1 MNAHTATDH
10 RRYAEVDALLFT
22 TSDSAGGRHDE
33 LERMVRS
40 VEHAIARS
48 GLRIVQYLLLQR
60 HASDQPLP
68 ALPDYIRVTTIPDRV
83 SLSKARNLL
92 FDLAHKD
99 GLFERSVMV
108 AFPDDDAWY
117 PEGTLEAMLDLFAGD
132 ASLDLAICKY
142 SSSPSVLSALPLE
155 LRAARPASTR
165 AFVANASSNT
175 LFMRASRAVQ
185 TGYFDESLGVGAP
198 INGGEDL
205 DYALRAYVAS
215 GERAVWFDAPLVGH
229 RDPHR
234 WLIGHYYAGSL
245 YALARSAGSSRA
257 VALQAVR
264 KVLVGLYLLLR
275 RELAWP
281 AFSQALRQAQVA
293 RYNQPARLRESP

>member
-1 MNAHTATDH
+1 MNAVPATEQG
-10 RRYAEVDALLFT
+10 RYAEVDALLFT
-22 TSDSAGGRHDE
+22 TNDSAGGRHDE

-40 VEHAIARS
+40 VERAIATS
-48 GLRIVQYLLLQR
+48 GLRVVQYLLLQR
-60 HASDQPLP
+60 HAPGQPLP

-92 FDLAHKD
+92 LSSARED
-99 GLFERSVMV
+99 GMFERSLMV

-117 PEGTLEAMLDLFAGD
+117 PEGTLEAMLALFGGD
-132 ASLDLAICKY
+132 ASLDLAICRY
-142 SSSPSVLSALPLE
+142 SSTPSTLSALPSE
-155 LRAARPASTR
+155 LRAARPASAR

-175 LFMRASRAVQ
+175 LFMRASRAAQ

-205 DYALRAYVAS
+205 DYALRAYVAA
-215 GERAVWFDAPLVGH
+215 GEKAVWFDASLVGH

-245 YALARSAGSSRA
+245 YALSRSAASSRA

-264 KVLVGLYLLLR
+264 KVLVGIYLLLR

-281 AFSQALRQAQVA
+281 AFSRALRLAQAA
-293 RYNQPARLRESP
+293 RCSQPARS

>member
-1 MNAHTATDH
+1 MNALTATDH
-10 RRYAEVDALLFT
+10 GRYAEVDALLFT
-22 TSDSAGGRHDE
+22 TSDSAGGRQDE

-40 VEHAIARS
+40 VERAMTKS

-60 HASDQPLP
+60 HASGQPLP
-68 ALPDYIRVTTIPDRV
+68 ALPDYIRVSAIPERV

-99 GLFERSVMV
+99 RLFERSLMV

-117 PEGTLEAMLDLFAGD
+117 PEGTLEAMLALFAQD
-132 ASLDLAICKY
+132 TSLDLAICKY

-155 LRAARPASTR
+155 LRAARPASTGK
-165 AFVANASSNT
+165 FVANASSNT

-205 DYALRAYVAS
+205 DYALRAYVAA
-215 GERAVWFDAPLVGH
+215 GEKAVWFDAPLVGH

-245 YALARSAGSSRA
+245 YALSRSAASSRA
-257 VALQAVR
+257 VALQAAR
-264 KVLVGLYLLLR
+264 KVLVGIYLLLR

-281 AFSQALRQAQVA
+281 AFSRALRLAQAA
-293 RYNQPARLRESP
+293 GCSQPARL

>member
-1 MNAHTATDH
+1 MNALPATDH
-10 RRYAEVDALLFT
+10 GRYAEVDALLFT
-22 TSDSAGGRHDE
+22 TSDSAGGRQDE

-40 VEHAIARS
+40 VERAITKS
-48 GLRIVQYLLLQR
+48 GLRVVQYLLLQR
-60 HASDQPLP
+60 HTPGQPLP

-99 GLFERSVMV
+99 RLFERSLMV

-117 PEGTLEAMLDLFAGD
+117 PEGTLETMLALFAQD

-142 SSSPSVLSALPLE
+142 SSSPSVLPSLPLE
-155 LRAARPASTR
+155 LRTPRPASTR

-175 LFMRASRAVQ
+175 LFMRASRVAQ

-205 DYALRAYVAS
+205 DYALRAYVSA

-245 YALARSAGSSRA
+245 YALARSAALSRG
-257 VALQAVR
+257 VALQAMR
-264 KVLVGLYLLLR
+264 KVLVGIYLLLR

-281 AFSQALRQAQVA
+281 AFSRALRLAQSA
-293 RYNQPARLRESP
+293 RYSQPARS